1 MTNLQTDI
9 RLLKLQFK
17 QKDVNFPHIQHQRT
31 IYLLDDRPISIMKGK
46 ISPVPMFVYGDI
58 LAVQTK

>member
-17 QKDVNFPHIQHQRT
+17 QKDVKLSSHTTPKGN
-31 IYLLDDRPISIMKGK
+31 LLDDRPISVMKRK